1 MRPTEAARAGAPALL
16 GALAGGALAG
26 IYGVPAGA
34 LLGVMGAEILRAQRQ
49 REELSSYLRD
59 PASAPP
65 PRTEPLPGAALLA
78 GLAAAEARRL
88 GVPPEAAG
96 QALRGFAR
104 DPQLAAWTARAA
116 GAVRPGENL
125 DRYIAVLT
133 AAFDGRAESPLR
145 ALAAEAFFALR
156 RMSGGGFGSREDL
169 DTSSRLAALG
179 VPEEEIGGARS
190 RHFPEYRDPWEILG
204 LPQGASKDE
213 VRRAWKRLS
222 RKYHPDGPCG
232 DGQLFREIREAYET
246 LGRGRERSDSRQ
258 ARA

>member
-34 LLGVMGAEILRAQRQ
+34 LLGVMGGEILRTQRLR
-49 REELSSYLRD
+49 REVSRYLQN

-65 PRTEPLPGAALLA
+65 PSSEPAPGAALLA

-96 QALRGFAR
+96 EALRKSESIDSR
-104 DPQLAAWTARAA
+104 LIAWTARAVSLA
-116 GAVRPGENL
+116 QPIGDL
-125 DRYIAVLT
+125 DRTIALLS
-133 AAFDGRAESPLR
+133 AAFDVRAERSLR
-145 ALAAEAFFALR
+145 PAAADVFFALR
-156 RMSGGGFGSREDL
+156 RMKAEGLEAREDL

-179 VPEEEIGGARS
+179 VPEEEVRRARS
-190 RHFPEYRDPWEILG
+190 RLFPEYRDDWDTLKIPPGSSRE
-204 LPQGASKDE
+204 Q

-222 RKYHPDGPCG
+222 RLYHPDGPAG
-232 DGQLFREIREAYET
+232 NEEKFRETREAYER
-246 LGRGRERSDSRQ
+246 LSRIKG
-258 ARA
+258 